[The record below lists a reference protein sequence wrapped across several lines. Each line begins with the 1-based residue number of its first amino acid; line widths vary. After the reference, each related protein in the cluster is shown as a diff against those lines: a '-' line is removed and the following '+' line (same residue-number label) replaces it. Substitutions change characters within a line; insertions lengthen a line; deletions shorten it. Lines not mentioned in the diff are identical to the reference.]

1 MVYNAKPLYL
11 LKPAH
16 NTIQLQ
22 EAIDSF
28 QELWLDKHDYED
40 KKTLFHYTDLKGL
53 RGILENRAIWCGH
66 VSSLNDPA
74 ELHYGRELIK
84 KILNEFI
91 AKEES
96 EEIRY
101 LINAMMVQVEAFGQA
116 MFHTFISCYCESN
129 NLLSQWRSYAANGGG
144 YSIGLDFSNKTKISS
159 DISNL
164 NNVSPLFLRKI
175 IYNKSDQQNL
185 VSSYLDKVINA
196 VNSAIAKGLGKQYK
210 DMPSYVPSVMA
221 MQAANVLL
229 DMIITFKNPVFESEQ
244 EWRLVR
250 VAMENHQ
257 PEKLSFREVNNEMIP
272 FRQVYIFKQQNDDTK
287 FFPLDSIRF
296 GPALEPV
303 RTKAAIEL
311 LLHKL
316 SVDNHQININPS
328 SVNISSAGYSI
339 R

>member
-16 NTIQLQ
+16 NTIPLQ
-22 EAIDSF
+22 ESIDSF
-28 QELWLDKHDYED
+28 QELWLEKHDYED
-40 KKTLFHYTDLKGL
+40 KKTLFHYTDLNGL

-84 KILNEFI
+84 KILNEYI
-91 AKEES
+91 SKQES
-96 EEIRY
+96 EEIRHF
-101 LINAMMVQVEAFGQA
+101 INAMIVQVEAFGQA
-116 MFHTFISCYCESN
+116 MFHTFISCFCESN

-144 YSIGLDFSNKTKISS
+144 YSIGFEFSNKTKISS

-164 NNVSPLFLRKI
+164 GNISPLFLRKI
-175 IYNKSDQQNL
+175 IYNQSDQQDL
-185 VSSYLDKVINA
+185 ISSYLDKAIDA
-196 VNSAIAKGLGKQYK
+196 VNRAIAKGIGEQYN
-210 DMPSYVPSVMA
+210 DMPNYVPSVMA
-221 MQAANVLL
+221 MQATNVLL
-229 DMIITFKNPVFESEQ
+229 DMIISFKNPVFESEQ

-257 PEKLSFREVNNEMIP
+257 PDKLNFRENNNELIP
-272 FRQVYIFKQQNDDTK
+272 YRQVYIFSQQDDNSI
-287 FFPLDSIRF
+287 FFPLNSIRF

-311 LLHKL
+311 FLYKL
-316 SVDNHQININPS
+316 SVDNHQIKILPS
-328 SVNISSAGYSI
+328 SVNISSSGYSI